1 VYIGDNSK
9 LFLESAEP
17 RRALRPTAKTT
28 VPTLCTPLAAERPLR
43 PYRGFQPAKPLKLK
57 RCVMNITLNSEVT
70 AEEPRETYHKT
81 NQHEALTLDTVVP
94 EAARELEKT
103 VAQTR
108 EAYER
113 SKDALEAALETVE
126 RSYDA
131 LGQGAAALNRKIVEI
146 AQRNINSGFDLAKSL
161 ATAKTLAEIV
171 ELRATYWRKQ
181 FTVLAAQ
188 ADEVRAL
195 YAKVADEMTG
205 SIKEHVTRTLD
216 ELRKAN

>member
-1 VYIGDNSK
+1 MNINLNSK
-9 LFLESAEP
+9 
-17 RRALRPTAKTT
+17 
-28 VPTLCTPLAAERPLR
+28 
-43 PYRGFQPAKPLKLK
+43 
-57 RCVMNITLNSEVT
+57 VT
-70 AEEPRETYHKT
+70 AEKPRETYHKT
-81 NQHEALTLDTVVP
+81 NGQFEGVTLDPVVP
-94 EAARELEKT
+94 EAARELAEKT

-131 LGQGAAALNRKIVEI
+131 LGQGAVALNRKIIEI

-171 ELRATYWRKQ
+171 ELRATYWRTQ

-188 ADEVRAL
+188 AEEVRAL
-195 YAKVADEMTG
+195 YVKVADEMTG
-205 SIKEHVTRTLD
+205 PIKEHVTCTLD

>member
-1 VYIGDNSK
+1 
-9 LFLESAEP
+9 
-17 RRALRPTAKTT
+17 
-28 VPTLCTPLAAERPLR
+28 
-43 PYRGFQPAKPLKLK
+43 
-57 RCVMNITLNSEVT
+57 MNITLSSEAT
-70 AEEPRETYHKT
+70 AGLSRETYYKT
-81 NQHEALTLDTVVP
+81 SGQSEAVTLDTVVP
-94 EAARELEKT
+94 EAARELAEKT

-113 SKDALEAALETVE
+113 SKDALEAALETVD

-131 LGQGAAALNRKIVEI
+131 LSQGAAALNRKIIEI

-188 ADEVRAL
+188 AEEVRAL
-195 YAKVADEMTG
+195 STKVTADTAEPV
-205 SIKEHVTRTLD
+205 KAHVTSSME
-216 ELRKAN
+216 ELRKWS

>member
-1 VYIGDNSK
+1 MMS
-9 LFLESAEP
+9 
-17 RRALRPTAKTT
+17 
-28 VPTLCTPLAAERPLR
+28 
-43 PYRGFQPAKPLKLK
+43 
-57 RCVMNITLNSEVT
+57 ITLNSKVT

-81 NQHEALTLDTVVP
+81 NGQFEVVTLDTVVP
-94 EAARELEKT
+94 EAARELAEKT

-113 SKDALEAALETVE
+113 SKNALEASLETVE

-131 LGQGAAALNRKIVEI
+131 LGQGAAALNRKIIEI

-188 ADEVRAL
+188 AEEVRAL

-205 SIKEHVTRTLD
+205 PIKEHVTRTLD

>member
-1 VYIGDNSK
+1 M
-9 LFLESAEP
+9 
-17 RRALRPTAKTT
+17 
-28 VPTLCTPLAAERPLR
+28 
-43 PYRGFQPAKPLKLK
+43 
-57 RCVMNITLNSEVT
+57 MNITLDSEITVD
-70 AEEPRETYHKT
+70 ERRETYHKT
-81 NQHEALTLDTVVP
+81 KGQFEAVTLDTAVP
-94 EAARELEKT
+94 EAARELAEKT

-113 SKDALEAALETVE
+113 SKDALEASLQTVD

-131 LGQGAAALNRKIVEI
+131 LSQGAAALNRKIIEI

-181 FTVLAAQ
+181 FTVLAEQ
-188 ADEVRAL
+188 AEEVRAL

-205 SIKEHVTRTLD
+205 PIKEHVTRALD
-216 ELRKAN
+216 ELRKVT